1 MEGVCESQPLLSVL
15 RISSELHIKTVIR
28 TFVFWC
34 SVSGQLR
41 VSPVLSRGKHRAPRV
56 LWEDAPSL
64 HGPVAFLLPQEFWV
78 PLAEAFAPRT
88 APRVRFRFVGAVP
101 VRVMGR
107 VIAKG
112 RIRKGPP
119 AGAGHADPQAGLLQ
133 QRVYVEVD
141 LEIAFYPS
149 LRGVDTLL
157 CALPESRALCVCFF
171 PNHNFLHSRHLVR
184 LNIF

>member
-1 MEGVCESQPLLSVL
+1 MLCQRTTQSLPSFAAW
-15 RISSELHIKTVIR
+15 KT
-28 TFVFWC
+28 
-34 SVSGQLR
+34 SGTPGPVR
-41 VSPVLSRGKHRAPRV
+41 GCAVPSRAGRFPAPPGVLSAPRRGLRAQDSV
-56 LWEDAPSL
+56 
-64 HGPVAFLLPQEFWV
+64 
-78 PLAEAFAPRT
+78 
-88 APRVRFRFVGAVP
+88 RVRFRFVGAVP

-141 LEIAFYPS
+141 LEIAFRPS